1 MVSTAWENVQAI
13 CVGLGFDSR
22 HLHEKKFEK
31 SVVWGCIVVSSGIH
45 L

>member
-22 HLHEKKFEK
+22 HLHEKKFAN
-31 SVVWGCIVVSSGIH
+31 IVDMIVSSVIH